1 MTALEIE
8 NVRKLPRQEKLQIME
23 TLWEDL
29 SHPETD
35 VESPDWHRQVLEE
48 TEARLG
54 SGGEVTMDW
63 AEAKEKLRARFK

>member
-8 NVRKLPRQEKLQIME
+8 NVRKLPRREKLQIME

-35 VESPDWHRQVLEE
+35 VESPVWHRQLLEE

-54 SGGEVTMDW
+54 SGDEASMDW
-63 AEAKEKLRARFK
+63 VEAKEKLRARFR